1 MTSMTREQ
9 VARAQRELED
19 ILAQSRRADEISEQ
33 RRLAN
38 EYHRLWRKIRPYV
51 EGKEPYADQ

>member
-1 MTSMTREQ
+1 MTREE
-9 VARAQRELED
+9 VERAKRELEK
-19 ILAQSRRADEISEQ
+19 ILAASRQADEVDEQ

-51 EGKEPYADQ
+51 EGKEPFTEK